1 MLDATKLGL
10 RLRTIRE
17 RRGLSQQAVAQ
28 TLNLQRTAITNIEA
42 GARAVSTLELSKLS
56 NLYDCKLE
64 TLLEVAAIPP
74 ASSEAPVLRLRAL
87 YQGQLGDEAAETI
100 DHVIGLCREGADL
113 RQMLE
118 PDSADS
124 LPNYATRV
132 KSSGEAI
139 RQGYDVAREER
150 RRLGLGSAPVN
161 NIAALIASQG
171 IWVAASQM
179 PDNLSGF
186 FVNDRTTGL
195 VILINS
201 NHYPVRRAFSYAHEY
216 GHALFDRE
224 EAARVSQGGTDLVEM
239 RANAFAS
246 AFLMPAGGV
255 EDQLRRLDKGRP
267 SRQEQIV
274 YDVAGNS
281 ESEVEIRPASG
292 SQSITYQDVAIIARH
307 FEVSYEAAVWRLKN
321 LGHLGNPETKD
332 LIARKDDGKRFASL
346 LKFSELLDEKEAT
359 PDEREQEL
367 RVQLA
372 WLAVETYRREE
383 ISQGRLRELA
393 GKLGISAPEL
403 LALAETA
410 RAN

>member
-1 MLDATKLGL
+1 MLDATQLGL
-10 RLRTIRE
+10 RLRSTRE

-28 TLNLQRTAITNIEA
+28 ALSLQRTAITNIES
-42 GARAVSTLELSKLS
+42 GTRAVSTLELGRLAD
-56 NLYDCKLE
+56 LYDCKLE
-64 TLLEVAAIPP
+64 TFLEP
-74 ASSEAPVLRLRAL
+74 APVPPSSGEAQVVRLRGL
-87 YQGQLGDEAAETI
+87 YHGQLDDDATRTI
-100 DHVIGLCREGADL
+100 DHVIGLCREGAEL

-118 PDSADS
+118 PDFADG

-132 KSSGEAI
+132 KSSGEAV

-150 RRLGLGSAPVN
+150 RRLGLGSAPVS
-161 NIAALIASQG
+161 NIAALIASQS

-201 NHYPVRRAFSYAHEY
+201 RHYPVRRTFSYAHEY

-267 SRQEQIV
+267 SRQAQIV
-274 YDVAGNS
+274 YDVAGDS

-292 SQSITYQDVAIIARH
+292 SQSITYQDVAVIARH
-307 FEVSYEAAVWRLKN
+307 FGVSYEAAVWRLKN
-321 LGHLGNPETKD
+321 LGHIGNPETKD

-372 WLAVETYRREE
+372 WLAVEAYRREE
-383 ISQGRLRELA
+383 ISQGRLRELS
-393 GKLGISAPEL
+393 GRLEISAAEL
-403 LALAETA
+403 IALAETA
-410 RAN
+410 RAD

>member
-1 MLDATKLGL
+1 MLDAAQLGL
-10 RLRTIRE
+10 RLRSTRE
-17 RRGLSQQAVAQ
+17 RRGLSQQTVAQ
-28 TLNLQRTAITNIEA
+28 ALKLPRTAITNIES
-42 GARAVSTLELSKLS
+42 GARAVSTLELARLAE
-56 NLYDCKLE
+56 LYDCKLE
-64 TLLEVAAIPP
+64 TLMAPAALPS
-74 ASSEAPVLRLRAL
+74 ASGEAQVVRLRAL
-87 YQGQLGDEAAETI
+87 YQGQLDEDAARAI

-113 RQMLE
+113 RHMLE
-118 PDSADS
+118 PDFADG
-124 LPNYATRV
+124 LPNYAMRV
-132 KSSGEAI
+132 RSGGEAI

-150 RRLGLGSAPVN
+150 RRLGLGSAPVS
-161 NIAALIASQG
+161 NIAALIASQA
-171 IWVAASQM
+171 IWVAAAHM
-179 PDNLSGF
+179 PDQLSGF
-186 FVNDRTTGL
+186 FMNDRATGL

-201 NHYPVRRAFSYAHEY
+201 KHYPARRIFSYAHEY

-255 EDQLRRLDKGRP
+255 EDRLRRLDKGRP
-267 SRQEQIV
+267 SRQAQIV
-274 YDVAGNS
+274 YDVAGNA

-292 SQSITYQDVAIIARH
+292 SQSITYQDVAVIARH
-307 FEVSYEAAVWRLKN
+307 FGVSYEAAVWRLKN
-321 LGHLGNPETKD
+321 LGYIGNPETTS

-372 WLAVETYRREE
+372 WLAVEAYRREE

-393 GKLGISAPEL
+393 GKLDISAPKL
-403 LALAETA
+403 LALAESA
-410 RAN
+410 RAD

>member
-1 MLDATKLGL
+1 MLDAKRLGL
-10 RLRTIRE
+10 RLRSVRE

-28 TLNLQRTAITNIEA
+28 ALNLQRTAITNIES
-42 GARAVSTLELSKLS
+42 GVRAVSTLELGRLAE
-56 NLYDCKLE
+56 LYDAKLE
-64 TLLEVAAIPP
+64 MLMEPTAVPP
-74 ASSEAPVLRLRAL
+74 ASSEAQVVRLRAL
-87 YQGQLGDEAAETI
+87 YKGQLDDDAVQTI
-100 DHVIGLCREGADL
+100 DHVIGLCREGAEL
-113 RQMLE
+113 RKMLE
-118 PDSADS
+118 PDFTDG

-150 RRLGLGSAPVN
+150 RRLGLGSAPVS
-161 NIAALIASQG
+161 NIAALIASQA

-186 FVNDRTTGL
+186 FVNDRATGL

-201 NHYPVRRAFSYAHEY
+201 KHYPVRRTFSYAHEY

-224 EAARVSQGGTDLVEM
+224 EVARVSQGGTDLVEM

-246 AFLMPAGGV
+246 AFLMPAGGI

-267 SRQEQIV
+267 SREAQIV
-274 YDVAGNS
+274 YDVAGNA
-281 ESEVEIRPASG
+281 ESEIEIRPASG
-292 SQSITYQDVAIIARH
+292 SQSITCQDVAVIARH
-307 FEVSYEAAVWRLKN
+307 FGVSYEAAVWRMKN
-321 LGHLGNPETKD
+321 LGHIGNAETKE

-346 LKFSELLDEKEAT
+346 LRFSELLDEQEAT
-359 PDEREQEL
+359 PDEREREL

-372 WLAVETYRREE
+372 WLAVEAYRREE

-393 GKLGISAPEL
+393 GKLDISAPEL

-410 RAN
+410 RAD